1 MSPELEAS
9 ADIGAIITGFIVQKL
24 GEAKHLATPDDCS
37 VPLVIGLCGSQ
48 GIGKSSVAAR
58 ISSELATL
66 GHRMMVIGL
75 DDLYLPHADRLH
87 LAEAVHPLLAT
98 RGVPGTHDVDLGL
111 ALLDAARRP
120 GHIAMPRFDKASD
133 DLIPR
138 DNWLLTET
146 PPTVILLEGWC
157 VGAIPQTDAGLT
169 SPVNALERLED
180 ADCTWRRYVN
190 NALGGPYQ
198 KLFARLDALVLM
210 AAPDFEIVTTWR
222 GQQEAQLLSEGAS
235 LEGRS
240 KAMGKAE
247 IERFVLHYERLT
259 RHILNEMPSRADLVL
274 QLDRERA
281 VVTVGVRE
289 MTANDSDPTSSTPHV
304 AES

>member
-1 MSPELEAS
+1 MSPERVAP
-9 ADIGAIITGFIVQKL
+9 ADTGAIITGFIVEKL
-24 GEAKHLATPDDCS
+24 DEAQNCAPPDGGS
-37 VPLVIGLCGSQ
+37 APLVIGLCGSQ
-48 GIGKSSVAAR
+48 GIGKSTVAAR
-58 ISSELATL
+58 ILSELAAL
-66 GHRMMVIGL
+66 GHRVMVIGL
-75 DDLYLPHADRLH
+75 DDLYLPLADRLR

-111 ALLDAARRP
+111 ALLDAARQP

-138 DNWLLTET
+138 EDWRQVET

-157 VGAIPQTDAGLT
+157 VGAVPQSDAGLT
-169 SPVNALERLED
+169 SPVNALERLDD
-180 ADCTWRRYVN
+180 ADGTWRRYVN

-198 KLFARLDALVLM
+198 QLFARLDALVLL

-222 GQQEAQLLSEGAS
+222 CQQEAQHRSESAS
-235 LEGRS
+235 QQGSS
-240 KAMGKAE
+240 KTMDKAE

-259 RHILNEMPSRADLVL
+259 RHILDEMPSRADLVL

-281 VVTVGVRE
+281 IVTIGGRSIWRPR
-289 MTANDSDPTSSTPHV
+289 DSGY
-304 AES
+304 